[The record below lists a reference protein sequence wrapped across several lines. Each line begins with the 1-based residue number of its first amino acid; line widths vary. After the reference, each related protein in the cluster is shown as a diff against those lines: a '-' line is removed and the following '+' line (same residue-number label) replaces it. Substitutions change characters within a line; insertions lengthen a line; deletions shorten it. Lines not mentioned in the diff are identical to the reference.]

1 MSVDRT
7 VLPAVGDDP
16 RFVFPAIERHR
27 LTNGLDV
34 RVVTQGDLP
43 ILSLALTVPSGSST
57 DPDGQHGLAGV
68 VADMVDEGTGSL
80 DAIQVSEALAAIGG
94 DYDVEVGA
102 DVTVFALT
110 TLARF
115 ADRGATLLADMVT
128 RPRLHESDF
137 ARVRQLRRDRIKQ
150 SNDVPA
156 AVAERAFLK
165 VLYGDHPYG
174 HTAIGD
180 DEALASLTL
189 DDVAGAHRVLYRP
202 AGSTLVVTGGLPASE
217 LRAIAERG
225 FAGWVVEGSAPPG
238 SAKVAPDP
246 APSTPRL
253 ALVPRPTAQQS
264 ELRIGR
270 LAAGRR
276 TSDYFPLIVMNAVLG
291 GQFVSRINL
300 KLREEKAFTYGARTG
315 FDWRRGVAPLAL
327 YTSVHTAS
335 TAEAVADAL
344 REFDALRGERP
355 VSVSELE
362 LAKASLTRGYPQNF
376 QTVSQVARAVG
387 QLALYDLPHDYFTT
401 FGPNVHAVTVDDVT
415 RVARAYLDPSSLS
428 VLVVGDPSVAE
439 PLAALGLPPLET
451 LPVS

>member
-1 MSVDRT
+1 MGVDRT
-7 VLPAVGDDP
+7 VMPAVGADP
-16 RFVFPAIERHR
+16 TFLFPGIERHR
-27 LTNGLDV
+27 FSNGLDV
-34 RVVTQGDLP
+34 RVVTHGDLP
-43 ILSLALTVPSGSST
+43 ILSLAVTVPGGSSS
-57 DPDGQHGLAGV
+57 DPHGRHGLAGV
-68 VADMVDEGTGSL
+68 VADMVDEGTGGL
-80 DAIQVSEALAAIGG
+80 DAIQVSEALAAIGA

-102 DVTVFALT
+102 DATVFTLT

-128 RPRLHESDF
+128 RPRLHEPDF
-137 ARVRQLRRDRIKQ
+137 ARVRQLRRDRINQLK
-150 SNDVPA
+150 DVPA
-156 AVAERAFLK
+156 AVAERVFLR

-174 HTAIGD
+174 HTSIGD
-180 DEALASLTL
+180 DAALAALSLE
-189 DDVAGAHRVLYRP
+189 DVAGAHRALYGP
-202 AGSTLVVTGGLPASE
+202 VGSTVVVTGGLPAEE
-217 LRAIAERG
+217 LRAIAEHG
-225 FAGWVVEGSAPPG
+225 FGGWVTSGS
-238 SAKVAPDP
+238 SALIAP
-246 APSTPRL
+246 APHDPVRSVPRL

-270 LAAGRR
+270 LAAPRR
-276 TSDYFPLIVMNAVLG
+276 TPDYFPLVVMNAVLG

-355 VSVSELE
+355 VAASELE

-387 QLALYDLPHDYFTT
+387 QMALYDLPPDYFTN
-401 FGPNVHAVTVDDVT
+401 FGPNVHAVTADDVT
-415 RVARAYLDPSSLS
+415 RVARAYLNPSTLT
-428 VLVVGDPSVAE
+428 VLVVGDESVAA
-439 PLAALGLPPLET
+439 PLSALGLPPLET
-451 LPVS
+451 LSV

>member
-1 MSVDRT
+1 MGVNRT
-7 VLPAVGDDP
+7 AMPAVGTDP
-16 RFVFPAIERHR
+16 PFLFPAIERHS

-34 RVVTQGDLP
+34 RVVTHGDLP
-43 ILSLALTVPSGSST
+43 ILSLALTVPGGSST
-57 DPDGQHGLAGV
+57 DPAGRYGLAGV

-102 DVTVFALT
+102 DVTVFTLT

-128 RPRLHESDF
+128 RPRLHEPDF
-137 ARVRQLRRDRIKQ
+137 TRVRRLRRDRINQLK
-150 SNDVPA
+150 DVPA
-156 AVAERAFLK
+156 AVAERAFLR

-180 DEALASLTL
+180 DAALESLTL
-189 DDVAGAHRVLYRP
+189 AEVTDAHRALYGP
-202 AGSTLVVTGGLPASE
+202 VGSTLVVTGGLPTNE

-225 FAGWVVEGSAPPG
+225 FAGWVMHRSSPPASATTPPG
-238 SAKVAPDP
+238 P
-246 APSTPRL
+246 APSAPRL

-264 ELRIGR
+264 ELRVGR
-270 LAAGRR
+270 LAAPRR
-276 TSDYFPLIVMNAVLG
+276 TPDYFPLVVMNAVLG
-291 GQFVSRINL
+291 GQFVSRINM

-355 VSVSELE
+355 VSASELE

-387 QLALYDLPHDYFTT
+387 QMALYDLPPDYFTN

-415 RVARAYLDPSSLS
+415 RVARAYLDPAALT
-428 VLVVGDPSVAE
+428 VLVVGDESVAA
-439 PLAALGLPPLET
+439 PLSALGLPPLET
-451 LPVS
+451 LSV